1 MVALTTPIVVATQNI
16 EGGSKALPLGLGQ
29 VVIAIAS
36 ELKGVKGNNNSGM
49 LVYTLEV
56 IDGPNKGR
64 VGDLNFN
71 IYNENSD
78 ARRIAEESIAKM
90 AWCCGVP
97 AVTDS
102 GLLHNKPFK
111 IDVTPQVVKPGQED
125 KGYVEVSAYYDMA
138 GNKPKNG
145 TMAVTSAG
153 GQGGNASGGQGG
165 GNWGGNQQQ
174 PGNGGGQGGNDQNQQ
189 QNQQPN
195 QNGNVQQFDQN
206 QNQNNGNQNGGQ
218 NNQQFDNNQQQ
229 QGGNWN
235 GGNNQQQHPN
245 DQNQNQNNGGNWNN
259 QQQGNQQQGNG
270 QNGGGAAPW
279 NRPQ

>member
-29 VVIAIAS
+29 TVIAIAS

-64 VGDLNFN
+64 VGDSNFN
-71 IYNENSD
+71 IYNESSD
-78 ARRIAEESIAKM
+78 ARRIAEESLAKM

-102 GLLHNKPFK
+102 SLLHNKPFK
-111 IDVTPQVVKPGQED
+111 IDVTPQVVKAGQED
-125 KGYVEVSAYYDMA
+125 KGYVEISAYYDMG

-174 PGNGGGQGGNDQNQQ
+174 QGNGGGQGGNDQQQ
-189 QNQQPN
+189 
-195 QNGNVQQFDQN
+195 
-206 QNQNNGNQNGGQ
+206 
-218 NNQQFDNNQQQ
+218 NNQQQ
-229 QGGNWN
+229 QQNHSQNGNGQQYDPN
-235 GGNNQQQHPN
+235 QNNNSQNGNNQQSNGNNGGNWGGNNTQQN
-245 DQNQNQNNGGNWNN
+245 DQQQQQGHNQNNGGNWNN
-259 QQQGNQQQGNG
+259 QQNNGNNGNNG
-270 QNGGGAAPW
+270 NPNGGGAAPW
-279 NRPQ
+279 NRQ

>member
-16 EGGSKALPLGLGQ
+16 EGGAKALPLGLGQ
-29 VVIAIAS
+29 TVIAIAS
-36 ELKGVKGNNNSGM
+36 ELKGVKGNSNSGM

-64 VGDLNFN
+64 TGDHNFN

-78 ARRIAEESIAKM
+78 ARRIAEESLAKM

-111 IDVTPQVVKPGQED
+111 IDVTPQPVKPGQED
-125 KGYVEVSAYYDMA
+125 KGYVEVSAYYDMG

-153 GQGGNASGGQGG
+153 GGQGGGQGAQSNG
-165 GNWGGNQQQ
+165 GNWGGN
-174 PGNGGGQGGNDQNQQ
+174 GGGQQPQQ
-189 QNQQPN
+189 QQQ
-195 QNGNVQQFDQN
+195 QQQHNGNNGQYD
-206 QNQNNGNQNGGQ
+206 NQNNG
-218 NNQQFDNNQQQ
+218 QQQ
-229 QGGNWN
+229 QGGQH
-235 GGNNQQQHPN
+235 QQQPQQQPQQQQ
-245 DQNQNQNNGGNWNN
+245 DNGGNWNG
-259 QQQGNQQQGNG
+259 QQQNNGGQHQQPQQQQNNGGDNSNWGGQQQNNNGGNNG
-270 QNGGGAAPW
+270 GNMGGGGGAAPW
-279 NRPQ
+279 NRS